1 MRIVKKKKK
10 ACYSTLCFW
19 CYTHVLGSVIFWG
32 VWGGLGERRLISLT
46 FLTPGVGLVE
56 YYENSAKSLFCKE
69 IKGVPFTQ
77 STYGGCIHK
86 VFPSQNRVRFI
97 FYQSCSLD
105 PSPNKNVSLH
115 WKTQSCHFRFFRLF
129 KFMR

>member
-10 ACYSTLCFW
+10 EESLLFHIMFLVLYTRFGECYFL
-19 CYTHVLGSVIFWG
+19 G

-46 FLTPGVGLVE
+46 FLTPVVGLVE

-69 IKGVPFTQ
+69 IRGVPFTQ
-77 STYGGCIHK
+77 STYGRYIHK
-86 VFPSQNRVRFI
+86 VFPSQNRERFI

-105 PSPNKNVSLH
+105 PSSNKNVSM
-115 WKTQSCHFRFFRLF
+115 HFRFFRLF